1 MGLSSVTLDKTE
13 KLPAVKAT
21 KGLGKKKEK
30 LGVGVRWAREPP
42 LGLEEPWG
50 FQVNRWGVKVPPTS
64 CPGS

>member
-13 KLPAVKAT
+13 KMPAVKAT

-30 LGVGVRWAREPP
+30 LGVGERWAESLG
-42 LGLEEPWG
+42 LGLEELWG
-50 FQVNRWGVKVPPTS
+50 LEVNRSGVKVPPTS